1 MHVRADAGGPLSTT
15 LLSGQPILTAH
26 STPGAT
32 TDRAKTWTRFFIL
45 AEPIVQRSHT
55 LDAIRGIAILQVVVW
70 HYLVPSLNH
79 HGSSLSLLLSASL
92 NLTWTGVDLFFVL
105 SGYLIGGILM
115 DNRQASNM
123 FGVFYARRVLRILP
137 LYLLTIALFQAFGS
151 PDSLWPYLTFTQ
163 NMMWAADGHW
173 GPTWTGVTWS
183 LAVEEQ
189 FYLVLPLIIWCTR
202 PKFLPIVLLTLC
214 ATAPIARWLCA
225 HWLYSSHHAS
235 YLLMPCR
242 MDALFGGVLVAWFVR
257 RHQFARHAIYLYA
270 AASILGFG
278 LIIMLCTRQQ
288 DLSTFMITIGYT
300 WIAAFYASILLL
312 TASARHPIILAKAR
326 TQEHPTRT
334 LSDGSAIQY
343 PFRILGLGAY
353 AVYLLHEPLLS
364 VLTRVGIRWSLT
376 LLLATCATLAAAWLS
391 WRFIEQPCITYGQQ
405 RFRYRV
411 ASGDQRSGEVTLPIA
426 SD

>member
-1 MHVRADAGGPLSTT
+1 
-15 LLSGQPILTAH
+15 
-26 STPGAT
+26 
-32 TDRAKTWTRFFIL
+32 L

-55 LDAIRGIAILQVVVW
+55 LDAIRGIAILQVLVW

-79 HGSSLSLLLSASL
+79 HGTTLSLLLSASL

-137 LYLLTIALFQAFGS
+137 LYLVTIALFQASGT

-163 NMMWAADGHW
+163 NFVWAGAGHW
-173 GPTWTGVTWS
+173 GPMWTGVTWS

-189 FYLVLPLIIWCTR
+189 FYLVLPLIIWWTR
-202 PKFLPIVLLTLC
+202 PKFLPIVLLALC

-225 HWLYSSHHAS
+225 HWLYSSHYAS

-257 RHQFARHAIYLYA
+257 RQQFADYDTLLHAA
-270 AASILGFG
+270 TILLGIGF
-278 LIIMLCTRQQ
+278 IIMLCTRQQ

-312 TASARHPIILAKAR
+312 TVSARPPIILAKASIDE
-326 TQEHPTRT
+326 QPTRT
-334 LSDGSAIQY
+334 LSDSSTIQY

-353 AVYLLHEPLLS
+353 AVYLLHQPLLS
-364 VLTRVGIRWSLT
+364 VLTRFGIRWSLT
-376 LLLATCATLAAAWLS
+376 LLLATCATMAAAWLS
-391 WRFIEQPCITYGQQ
+391 WRFIEQPCISYGRQ

-411 ASGDQRSGEVTLPIA
+411 TSADKRSVDVEHPMA

>member
-1 MHVRADAGGPLSTT
+1 M
-15 LLSGQPILTAH
+15 
-26 STPGAT
+26 
-32 TDRAKTWTRFFIL
+32 
-45 AEPIVQRSHT
+45 
-55 LDAIRGIAILQVVVW
+55 LDAIRGIAILQVVAW

-79 HGSSLSLLLSASL
+79 HGSTVSLLLSASL

-105 SGYLIGGILM
+105 SGFLIGGILM

-123 FGVFYARRVLRILP
+123 FSVFYARRVLRILP

-163 NMMWAADGHW
+163 NFVWAADGHW
-173 GPTWTGVTWS
+173 GPMWTGVTWS

-189 FYLVLPLIIWCTR
+189 FYLVLPLIIWWTR
-202 PKFLPIVLLTLC
+202 PKFLPIVLLALC

-225 HWLYSSHHAS
+225 HWLYSSHYAS

-257 RHQFARHAIYLYA
+257 HQQSADRDTWLYA
-270 AASILGFG
+270 ATIVLGIG
-278 LIIMLCTRQQ
+278 LIIMLCTGQQ

-312 TASARHPIILAKAR
+312 TGSARSTVILAKAR
-326 TQEHPTRT
+326 IQEHPTRT
-334 LSDGSAIQY
+334 LSDGNAIQY

-353 AVYLLHEPLLS
+353 AVYLLHQPLLS
-364 VLTRVGIRWSLT
+364 ILTRFGIRWSLT
-376 LLLATCATLAAAWLS
+376 LLLAACATLAASWFS
-391 WRFIEQPCITYGQQ
+391 WRFIEQPCIAFGQQ
-405 RFRYRV
+405 HFRYR
-411 ASGDQRSGEVTLPIA
+411 AAPADGNPLR
-426 SD
+426 